1 MTPNQPHRSPCQS
14 PEPLLTLLTRMV
26 AVAGIVAAG
35 ALLGVALL
43 PESHPRHQIHTIANP
58 TSPDP
63 ASPDPA
69 SPDET
74 TRPETPKPDASIV
87 ECIVTLA
94 SGRKITGELIR
105 ENDLIVVVGVNGIET
120 TFQRKAVAKIVILP
134 PVEERYNEMRAAIPD
149 DDIDARLALVEWL
162 RARKAYNLAIK
173 ELEAVLLISPSN
185 PHAKLL
191 HTWLTEYNKLRPAK
205 KTATN
210 SGAPSSSSKNTSRTR
225 HTRTPNRLER
235 NTITPLTPEQINL
248 MRVYEIDLRDP
259 PRLRVPDETL
269 QTLMTRK
276 PDAFSPNKDQ
286 RDAIFKLPEIEKL
299 KILFTHKARDL
310 YTQVVVLEDPQSMKN
325 FKEDVH
331 AQRGWLINACAT
343 TRCHGG
349 PDAGDFRLINT
360 RTNSDATV
368 YTNFLIIEQYTL
380 PNGSPLI
387 DYQAPERSPLLQMG
401 MVSKNTLT
409 PHPEIPEGF
418 PGTGFRPIFRST
430 RDRKYRD
437 AIEWIR
443 SMYQPRPEYDFLNPT
458 QPEPKPDRPEQSTP

>member
-1 MTPNQPHRSPCQS
+1 
-14 PEPLLTLLTRMV
+14 MV

-43 PESHPRHQIHTIANP
+43 PESHPRHQIHTIANHI
-58 TSPDP
+58 SPDP

-74 TRPETPKPDASIV
+74 TNPDAPKPDPGIV
-87 ECIVTLA
+87 ECVITLA

-134 PVEERYNEMRAAIPD
+134 PVEERYNEMRSAIPD

-162 RARKAYNLAIK
+162 RARKAYSLAIE
-173 ELEAVLLISPSN
+173 ELEAVLRISPSN

-191 HTWLTEYNKLRPAK
+191 HTWLTEYNKLRPARK
-205 KTATN
+205 NDTN
-210 SGAPSSSSKNTSRTR
+210 STTSSSTTSSSTTSSPSPKNTSRTR

-235 NTITPLTPEQINL
+235 NTIPPLTPEQINL

-276 PDAFSPNKDQ
+276 PDAFSPNKEQ

-310 YTQVVVLEDPQSMKN
+310 YPQVIVLEDPQSMKN
-325 FKEDVH
+325 FKENVH

-401 MVSKNTLT
+401 MVSKNALT

-458 QPEPKPDRPEQSTP
+458 QPEPKPNRPEQSTP